1 MIRNFLIS
9 LALACFAIVAG
20 FLSVVYL
27 KTFLDDYFNR
37 EQVQVPKLIG
47 QDFNSAQRFIST
59 FNGRL
64 ELKVEREMLSR
75 EFDKDT
81 IIGQD
86 PPAGS
91 RVPQGKVIMVTV
103 STGARTQPIPEL
115 GGMRL
120 RKARLTL
127 SGHNLKLGHLS
138 TIRSIE
144 HPGVEEGTV
153 LAQFP
158 APGRNVAKGE
168 TVDLLLAKEPG
179 SREDILMPRLI
190 HYMQDEARVK
200 LRQIGIERFQVDEKL
215 GGEHPPNS
223 VIAQYPAAGRRL
235 AKDQAVRITVSMGS
249 AMPAYGGREIVT
261 SFDMPPGL
269 TQKRLTVKVTDEDGT
284 REGYSAI
291 HSPGEQVTIK
301 ITGRG
306 TMKFEYF
313 LDDDPVAVREEMY

>member
-1 MIRNFLIS
+1 MIRNILIS
-9 LALACFAIVAG
+9 LALACFATVSG

-47 QDFNSAQRFIST
+47 QDLKSAQRFIDT
-59 FNGRL
+59 FSGRL

-91 RVPQGKVIMVTV
+91 RVPQGKVIRVTV
-103 STGARTQPIPEL
+103 STGARTQAIPEL

-138 TIRSIE
+138 TIRAIE
-144 HPGVEEGTV
+144 NPGVEEGTV
-153 LAQFP
+153 LGQFP
-158 APGRNVAKGE
+158 SPGRNVAKGE
-168 TVDLLLAKEPG
+168 TVDLLLAREAGP
-179 SREDILMPRLI
+179 REDILMPRLT
-190 HYMQDEARVK
+190 YYLQDEARQK
-200 LRQIGIERFQVDEKL
+200 LRHIGVERFQVDEKL
-215 GGEHPPNS
+215 GSDQPPNM
-223 VIAQYPAAGRRL
+223 VIGQYPAAGRRL
-235 AKDQAVRITVSMGS
+235 QKDEAVRITVSMGAS
-249 AMPAYGGREIVT
+249 LPAYAGREIVA

-269 TQKRLTVKVTDEDGT
+269 TQKRLTVKVTDDDGT
-284 REGYSAI
+284 RDGYSAI

-306 TMKFEYF
+306 SMKFEYF